1 MRFDEERLIAHKE
14 IASPGRELQ
23 APELGL
29 LQADLPTP
37 RAVIEALL
45 RSRGA
50 LILPNSVIWRS
61 PFFAEG
67 FLAGMVEKLNINL
80 CLVISVG
87 SGVGGG
93 QGMPGE

>member
-45 RSRGA
+45 RSRGG
-50 LILPNSVIWRS
+50 RS
-61 PFFAEG
+61 YCQIA
-67 FLAGMVEKLNINL
+67 
-80 CLVISVG
+80 S
-87 SGVGGG
+87 SGGVLSLRKAF
-93 QGMPGE
+93 